1 MKTIAGVI
9 LAAASISAGAAQP
22 DWGLKGNQYGFA
34 QASSAM
40 AAPANSGAA
49 RDGGAR
55 KTSPDRQCVLE
66 SALLQKV
73 ASMRDLGV
81 RQSDA
86 ERIAGQDAA
95 RGNSYSV
102 PFISKLSKQTDWIY
116 RHESVT
122 QSEVQMA
129 YLRQC
134 DPQYFDRF

>member
-1 MKTIAGVI
+1 MKTIACLV

-34 QASSAM
+34 PPSSVSAAAVNDAM
-40 AAPANSGAA
+40 KRSGTTE
-49 RDGGAR
+49 R
-55 KTSPDRQCVLE
+55 SPDRQCVLE

-86 ERIAGQDAA
+86 ERIAGQDAT
-95 RGNSYSV
+95 RGNSYSA

-116 RHESVT
+116 RHELVT

-134 DPQYFDRF
+134 DPEYFDRF